1 MASGLNA
8 PPPSEWCRRCIR
20 LIGRE
25 PPRAPTPKGTK
36 RPGRQPGRGVASSK
50 KTGEVPTDPT
60 TDQGPRSRYCSRG
73 ERRER
78 KEKQREALQQSPK
91 TEPQISLFQHQ
102 NGSNYPFRQLLS
114 APCSK
119 TKKLDDSRIFHQPNS
134 ISSDDDGRAQMARLT
149 IVRALLPH
157 FTSRE
162 LRHGPFL
169 L

>member
-1 MASGLNA
+1 MLPLHQSGVEGAYASSVGT
-8 PPPSEWCRRCIR
+8 
-20 LIGRE
+20 GRE
-25 PPRAPTPKGTK
+25 
-36 RPGRQPGRGVASSK
+36 RQPRREPRDPEDNLDEELRAAG

-119 TKKLDDSRIFHQPNS
+119 TKKLDYSRIFRQPNS

>member
-1 MASGLNA
+1 MLPLHQSGVEGAYASSVGT
-8 PPPSEWCRRCIR
+8 
-20 LIGRE
+20 GRE
-25 PPRAPTPKGTK
+25 
-36 RPGRQPGRGVASSK
+36 RQPRREPRDPEDNLDEELRAAG

-60 TDQGPRSRYCSRG
+60 TDQALEADIARG
-73 ERRER
+73 ERGE
-78 KEKQREALQQSPK
+78 KEKKRKKKKETLQQSPK

-119 TKKLDDSRIFHQPNS
+119 TKKLDYSRIFRQPNS

-149 IVRALLPH
+149 IMRALLPH

>member
-1 MASGLNA
+1 MLPLHQSGVEGAYASSVGT
-8 PPPSEWCRRCIR
+8 
-20 LIGRE
+20 GRE
-25 PPRAPTPKGTK
+25 
-36 RPGRQPGRGVASSK
+36 RQPRREPRDPEDNLDEELRAAG

-60 TDQGPRSRYCSRG
+60 TDQALEADIARG
-73 ERRER
+73 ERGE
-78 KEKQREALQQSPK
+78 KEKKRKKKKRETLQQSPK

-149 IVRALLPH
+149 IVRALLPQ